1 MSNSGFLC
9 PECRKDLGSLD
20 GLQEHFAVAH
30 GVESKTERIKNVFKG
45 GFKSHPSQQGKN
57 FTNNLN
63 HFF

>member
-9 PECRKDLGSLD
+9 PECCKDLGSL
-20 GLQEHFAVAH
+20 EHFAVAH

-57 FTNNLN
+57 FTNTNFD